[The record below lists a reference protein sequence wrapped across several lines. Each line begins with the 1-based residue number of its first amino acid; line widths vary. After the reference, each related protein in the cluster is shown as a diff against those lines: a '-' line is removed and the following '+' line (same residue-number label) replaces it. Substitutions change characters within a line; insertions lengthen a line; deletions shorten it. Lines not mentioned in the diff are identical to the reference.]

1 MIIDRRPGDGGT
13 VRLLVAGELDMVT
26 ADELTAAVTAAL
38 TDGATAVVA
47 DLRGVT
53 FCDSSGIAAMDR
65 AYGAAARLGRTFRIT
80 EVQPNVQLVLQL
92 TDMYETLTGP

>member
-1 MIIDRRPGDGGT
+1 MIIERRAGDAGA

-26 ADELTAAVTAAL
+26 AEELSAAVSAAL

-65 AYGAAARLGRTFRIT
+65 AYGEAARLGRTFRIT
-80 EVQPNVQLVLQL
+80 EVQPHVRLVLEL